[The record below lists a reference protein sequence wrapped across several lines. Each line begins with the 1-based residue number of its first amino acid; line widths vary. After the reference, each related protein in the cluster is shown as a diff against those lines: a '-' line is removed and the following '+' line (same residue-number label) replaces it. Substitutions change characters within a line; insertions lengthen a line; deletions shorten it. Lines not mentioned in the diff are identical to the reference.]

1 MTTTLESYEDPQLD
15 ATDTRTASTGSQ
27 MIDATD
33 DRGGSIL
40 GHIWASIGVTLV
52 LGVICCG
59 LYPLAVWGIGQVV
72 FPIQAN
78 GSLVKRDGTFTS
90 DDAQAVGSYLIGQN
104 FSAPGYLHPRPSA
117 AGTGYDASNSGG
129 TNLGPLSDKLINGA
143 TQAPP
148 PPAASPAPQPTA
160 ATAPP
165 AAAPPAAS
173 AAANPPSAP
182 SAAAPAAPSAETLA
196 FDGIRLR
203 VIHYCVENGIVF
215 KLYKVK
221 PDGARIAEVP
231 LSKYQ
236 DKDGNL
242 LDIKL
247 VDDFPHPPTDSADK
261 TPVIAVDFATLIPG
275 DAVTG
280 SGSGLDP
287 HISPEN
293 ALLQAQRVADARKLP
308 KEKVLEL
315 VRQNTDRPN
324 LGFLGDPGVNV
335 LMLNIALDKLAP
347 LAAAKAAPAG
357 TPSTAPNAK

>member
-1 MTTTLESYEDPQLD
+1 MTNTKTSNENRQPEAIESQ
-15 ATDTRTASTGSQ
+15 T
-27 MIDATD
+27 IDATD

-40 GHIWASIGVTLV
+40 GHIWASIGVTIV
-52 LGVICCG
+52 LGVVCCG
-59 LYPLAVWGIGQVV
+59 LYPLTVWAISQAV

-78 GSLVKRDGTFTS
+78 GSLVKKDGTFTT
-90 DDAQAVGSYLIGQN
+90 DDTQAVGSYLLGQN
-104 FSAPGYLHPRPSA
+104 FSAPGYFHPRPSA
-117 AGTGYDASNSGG
+117 AGAGYDATNSGG
-129 TNLGPLSDKLINGA
+129 SNLGPLSDKLINGA
-143 TQAPP
+143 TQTPP
-148 PPAASPAPQPTA
+148 PPAAAP
-160 ATAPP
+160 APP
-165 AAAPPAAS
+165 AAAATPAPSTPQPAA
-173 AAANPPSAP
+173 AAATPP
-182 SAAAPAAPSAETLA
+182 AETLA

-203 VIHYCVENGIVF
+203 VIHYCVENGIAF

-221 PDGARIAEVP
+221 PDGTRIAEVP

-236 DKDGNL
+236 EKDGNL

-247 VDDFPHPPTDSADK
+247 VDDFPHPPTDPADK

-293 ALLQAQRVADARKLP
+293 AVLQAQRVADVRKLP

-315 VRQNTDRPN
+315 VKQNTDRTN

-347 LAAAKAAPAG
+347 LAAATAA
-357 TPSTAPNAK
+357 K

>member
-1 MTTTLESYEDPQLD
+1 MTTTTTHYEEPQVETID
-15 ATDTRTASTGSQ
+15 FKTASTKSQ

-52 LGVICCG
+52 LGAICCG
-59 LYPLAVWGIGQVV
+59 LYPLAIWGIGQAV

-90 DDAQAVGSYLIGQN
+90 DDTQAVGSYLIGQN
-104 FSAPGYLHPRPSA
+104 FSAPGYFHPRPSA

-143 TQAPP
+143 TQT
-148 PPAASPAPQPTA
+148 PPAPT
-160 ATAPP
+160 P
-165 AAAPPAAS
+165 AS
-173 AAANPPSAP
+173 AAATAAPVTAAPSAP
-182 SAAAPAAPSAETLA
+182 TTAAASAPAETLA

-203 VIHYCVENGIVF
+203 VIHYCVDNGIAF

-221 PDGARIAEVP
+221 PDGTRIAEVP

-247 VDDFPHPPTDSADK
+247 VDDFPHPPTDAADK
-261 TPVIAVDFATLIPG
+261 ASVIAADFATLIPG

-287 HISPEN
+287 HISPAN
-293 ALLQAQRVADARKLP
+293 AALQAQRIADARKLS

-315 VRQNTDRPN
+315 VQQNTDRPN

-347 LAAAKAAPAG
+347 LPAPKAAPA
-357 TPSTAPNAK
+357 AK